1 VLTLIKT
8 KVQIM
13 NYETAIAKLFNEIAT
28 DYAVWCE
35 KMDYSSNKEN
45 PAKEMIDQLSISNGR
60 KYDRIVRNRN
70 QRCVW
75 GFIVK
80 EDTEKF
86 KKGDIL
92 LAASWA
98 SPATNKARG
107 NIFEEYNISWTQPN
121 YLF

>member
-1 VLTLIKT
+1 
-8 KVQIM
+8 M

-28 DYAVWCE
+28 DFANWRE
-35 KMDYSSNKEN
+35 KSEYGDTDNAYEEKLS
-45 PAKEMIDQLSISNGR
+45 QLAISNGR
-60 KYDRIVRNRN
+60 KYDRVVVN
-70 QRCVW
+70 QNGRDSVW

-80 EDTEKF
+80 ADGDKF
-86 KKGDIL
+86 KEGDIL